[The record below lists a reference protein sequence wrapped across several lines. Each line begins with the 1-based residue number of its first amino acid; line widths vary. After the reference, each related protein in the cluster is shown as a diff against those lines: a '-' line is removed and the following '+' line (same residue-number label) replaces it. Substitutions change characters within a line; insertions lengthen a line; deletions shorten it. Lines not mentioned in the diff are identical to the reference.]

1 MSTLATRVASTAPG
15 QESHG
20 ARNCTLRASRAAPC
34 QILPGHSPVQQRDG
48 RSADLLD
55 QGLQASKVFLCSVSV
70 SLRSFSQKETPQF
83 SGVFSLLLD
92 FDESVYIPI
101 DCITIYTDAMLVDFA
116 AYRDDSIDLDVD
128 VVTKHANNFIFV

>member
-1 MSTLATRVASTAPG
+1 
-15 QESHG
+15 
-20 ARNCTLRASRAAPC
+20 
-34 QILPGHSPVQQRDG
+34 VQQRDG

-116 AYRDDSIDLDVD
+116 AYR
-128 VVTKHANNFIFV
+128 